1 MTGIPIQLNNTIFN
15 FFDWMEGNGEVD
27 LARDALGRRTRK

>member
-15 FFDWMEGNGEVD
+15 FFDWMEGNGE
-27 LARDALGRRTRK
+27 LTWRDALGRRTRK